1 MLLPRV
7 AVLTTFALTSPA
19 FADPGAIV
27 AALPDEAAECRY
39 FTQLCDEARTARGA
53 AVEAEQKNK
62 AAGGRQA
69 RSYAAR
75 REALVKSRGWSG
87 RRIRQGAHRAAI
99 GRVGVKGGP
108 PAVGQSPQ
116 RGRGS
121 REGAG
126 SEACSGTSLPH
137 RVPGRSRS
145 LRLEVKPPSA
155 KAPETPVKASAR
167 TRRRAGRRGRGPAAA
182 ARRARADGRHRRRRD
197 ER

>member
-75 REALVKSRGWSG
+75 REALVKSRGWSEEARKADAAYDRALTAQQSAG
-87 RRIRQGAHRAAI
+87 SVSRAAHL
-99 GRVGVKGGP
+99 RWVKAHNEAVEAAKVLAAKHAQV
-108 PAVGQSPQ
+108 PACLT
-116 RGRGS
+116 
-121 REGAG
+121 
-126 SEACSGTSLPH
+126 ACQDE
-137 RVPGRSRS
+137 VGRS
-145 LRLEVKPPSA
+145 
-155 KAPETPVKASAR
+155 
-167 TRRRAGRRGRGPAAA
+167 
-182 ARRARADGRHRRRRD
+182 D
-197 ER
+197 